1 MKYLQ
6 IPQIHTM
13 KEVESFPPLKWR
25 VESLLPVQ
33 GIAALLKS
41 LSNV

>member
-13 KEVESFPPLKWR
+13 KEIESFPPLMWR

-41 LSNV
+41 LSNA